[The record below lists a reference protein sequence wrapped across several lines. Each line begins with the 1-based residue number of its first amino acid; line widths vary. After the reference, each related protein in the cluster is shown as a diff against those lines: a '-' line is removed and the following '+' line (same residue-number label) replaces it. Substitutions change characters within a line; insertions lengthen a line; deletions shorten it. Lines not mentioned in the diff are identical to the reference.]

1 MVLRRERW
9 MVVATLALLQI
20 FVVVAG
26 VFGYMVIHDGT
37 RTPTPVASPEPA
49 PTPIVTAGPVLAAV
63 GDGVL
68 PVKGTLT
75 SRLRDAMGAPG
86 LGKNVAGVVLD
97 ARTGQPLFDGGS
109 TRPITPASTT
119 KVVTAVAVLA
129 SLGPDARFA
138 TRVVRGKTGS
148 SIVLVGGGDP
158 TLAGPKGAGKSGY
171 PRPASLAQLASRT
184 AKALKAAGITRVN
197 LSYDSSLFGGPRSAP
212 GWKPNYIPEG
222 SVAPVAALTMDEGR
236 KAGGGRLTDP
246 PRETAAAFAALLRR
260 AGIAVGG
267 EIRPGTAP
275 RPEAP
280 RPGGQSTPDG
290 AAQDSTAQDGAA
302 QDGAPQNRTGQD
314 GTAQEDA
321 PQNSAAQDG
330 TAQEGTTQN
339 STVQDGAAREGAAEN
354 GATRYAAGQELAR
367 VESPPVYALVERML
381 TLSDNDLAE
390 ALARQVAVKEGM
402 PRTFKGATDA
412 VHRVLAGLN
421 LDQGIEV
428 HDGSGL
434 STRNRITPA
443 ALGRLLAAA
452 SSPAHPG
459 LNSLISGLPVAGFTG
474 TLHDRYGKSESAL
487 GAGLVRAKTGT
498 LNGVNTL
505 AGIAYTAGGRLVT
518 FAFMADEVTDPDRA
532 IAALDRMAT
541 IVSQS

>member
-26 VFGYMVIHDGT
+26 VYGYLVIHDGT
-37 RTPTPVASPEPA
+37 RTPAPIASPEPA
-49 PTPIVTAGPVLAAV
+49 PTPIITAGPVLAAV

-75 SRLRDAMGAPG
+75 SRLRDAMGATG

-97 ARTGQPLFDGGS
+97 ATTGESLFDGGS
-109 TRPITPASTT
+109 ARPVTPASTT

-129 SLGPDARFA
+129 SVGPDARFA
-138 TRVVRGKTGS
+138 TRVVRGKSGN

-158 TLAGPKGAGKSGY
+158 TLAGPKSAGKGGGY
-171 PRPASLAQLASRT
+171 PRPASLAQLAART

-222 SVAPVAALTMDEGR
+222 SVAPVTALTMDEGR

-246 PRETAAAFAALLRR
+246 QRETAAAFAALLRR

-267 EIRPGTAP
+267 GIRPGVAP
-275 RPEAP
+275 GPE
-280 RPGGQSTPDG
+280 GQNARDLT
-290 AAQDSTAQDGAA
+290 
-302 QDGAPQNRTGQD
+302 
-314 GTAQEDA
+314 
-321 PQNSAAQDG
+321 AQDG
-330 TAQEGTTQN
+330 TAQNGRAQDGTTQADPAQGG
-339 STVQDGAAREGAAEN
+339 TAQGGTAQDGTAQNGRAQDAAA
-354 GATRYAAGQELAR
+354 RYAAGEELAR

-390 ALARQVAVKEGM
+390 ALARQVAVKEGL
-402 PRTFKGATDA
+402 PHTFRGATDA
-412 VHRVLAGLN
+412 VHRVLAGLH

-452 SSPAHPG
+452 SSPAHPA

-474 TLHDRYGKSESAL
+474 TLHDRYGKSESAS

-505 AGIAYTAGGRLVT
+505 AGISYTAGGRLVT

-532 IAALDRMAT
+532 IAALDKMAT

>member
-1 MVLRRERW
+1 

-26 VFGYMVIHDGT
+26 VYGYMVIHDGT
-37 RTPTPVASPEPA
+37 RTPAPIASPEPA
-49 PTPIVTAGPVLAAV
+49 PTPIITAGPVLAAA

-97 ARTGQPLFDGGS
+97 ARTGESLFDGDS
-109 TRPITPASTT
+109 ARPVTPASTT

-129 SLGPDARFA
+129 SVGPDARFA
-138 TRVVRGKTGS
+138 TRVVRGRTRN

-158 TLAGPKGAGKSGY
+158 TLAGPKGTGKDGGY

-222 SVAPVAALTMDEGR
+222 SVAPVTALTMDEGR
-236 KAGGGRLTDP
+236 TTGGGRLTDP

-267 EIRPGTAP
+267 DIRPGAAP
-275 RPEAP
+275 GPE
-280 RPGGQSTPDG
+280 GQN
-290 AAQDSTAQDGAA
+290 AK
-302 QDGAPQNRTGQD
+302 NRT
-314 GTAQEDA
+314 
-321 PQNSAAQDG
+321 AQDG
-330 TAQEGTTQN
+330 TAQDGTAQDGTAQDG
-339 STVQDGAAREGAAEN
+339 TVQDGTVQDGTVQDTAAKDGAA
-354 GATRYAAGQELAR
+354 RYAAGQELAR

-390 ALARQVAVKEGM
+390 ALARQVAVKEGL
-402 PRTFKGATDA
+402 PHTFRGATDA
-412 VHRVLAGLN
+412 VHRILAGLN
-421 LDQGIEV
+421 LDQGVEV

-434 STRNRITPA
+434 STRNRVTPA

-452 SSPAHPG
+452 SSPAHPD

-474 TLHDRYGKSESAL
+474 TLHGRYGKSESAP

-532 IAALDRMAT
+532 IAALDKMAT

>member
-9 MVVATLALLQI
+9 MVLATLALLQI

-26 VFGYMVIHDGT
+26 VYGYVVIHDAT
-37 RTPTPVASPEPA
+37 RTPAPIASPEPT
-49 PTPIVTAGPVLAAV
+49 PTPIITAGPVLAAA

-68 PVKGTLT
+68 PAKGTLT
-75 SRLRDAMGAPG
+75 SRLRGAMGAPG
-86 LGKNVAGVVLD
+86 LGRNVAGIVLD
-97 ARTGQPLFDGGS
+97 ARTGETLFDGRS
-109 TRPITPASTT
+109 TAPTTPASTT
-119 KVVTAVAVLA
+119 KVVTALAVLA
-129 SLGPDARFA
+129 AVGPDARFA
-138 TRVVRGKTGS
+138 TRVVQGEAKN

-158 TLAGPKGAGKSGY
+158 TLAGLRGTGKGGY

-184 AKALKAAGITRVN
+184 AKALKAARTTRVT
-197 LSYDSSLFGGPRSAP
+197 LSYDASLFAGPRLAP

-236 KAGGGRLTDP
+236 TAGGGLLADP

-260 AGIAVGG
+260 NGVKVGDKIAPADAPPTDQVVSGS
-267 EIRPGTAP
+267 PGTDASN
-275 RPEAP
+275 A
-280 RPGGQSTPDG
+280 DG
-290 AAQDSTAQDGAA
+290 QDGAA
-302 QDGAPQNRTGQD
+302 QNGVGQNRAGQNRA
-314 GTAQEDA
+314 GQ
-321 PQNSAAQDG
+321 
-330 TAQEGTTQN
+330 
-339 STVQDGAAREGAAEN
+339 GAGARV
-354 GATRYAAGQELAR
+354 GQELAR

-390 ALARQVAVKEGM
+390 ALARQVAVQEGT
-402 PRTFKGATDA
+402 PHTFTGATDA
-412 VHRVLAGLN
+412 IHRVLARLK
-421 LDQGIEV
+421 LDEGVEV

-452 SSPAHPG
+452 ASPANPALH
-459 LNSLISGLPVAGFTG
+459 SLISGLPVAGFTG
-474 TLHDRYGKSESAL
+474 TLHGRYGKSDSAA

-505 AGIAYTAGGRLVT
+505 AGISYTTNGRLVT
-518 FAFMADEVTDPDRA
+518 FAFMADEVADAHGA
-532 IAALDRMAT
+532 IVALDKMAT